1 MNTGNISPSSGKGRN
16 GVDAQWSEAI
26 RPAVNGGNGHDA
38 HPDANSGP
46 PRPRYH
52 RVRTVRRQ
60 QGMSLRTAARRLG
73 TSIREARVL
82 EDETADLRLSDLY
95 RWQSALDVP
104 LTELLADPDTPLS
117 QPVRERA
124 QMVRVMKSAAALLEL
139 APTPQLQRLAQN
151 LVEQLVT
158 LMPELRGVGAWH
170 SVGQRRSLEEY
181 GAIMDRR
188 MPDDLLRSSL
198 DKED

>member
-1 MNTGNISPSSGKGRN
+1 VSPSSEKGPKV
-16 GVDAQWSEAI
+16 VDAQWSEAVCP
-26 RPAVNGGNGHDA
+26 PANGGNGHDVQ
-38 HPDANSGP
+38 PDPNGGP
-46 PRPRYH
+46 PRQHYH

-73 TSIREARVL
+73 TSIGEARAL
-82 EDETADLRLSDLY
+82 EDETEDLRLSDLH
-95 RWQSALDVP
+95 RWQAALDVP

-124 QMVRVMKSAAALLEL
+124 QMVRVMKSAAALLEM

-151 LVEQLVT
+151 LVEQLIT

-170 SVGQRRSLEEY
+170 SVGQRRGLEEY

-188 MPDDLLRSSL
+188 MPDELLRSSL